1 MTLWVN
7 VPCPDEKLVPSVAKS
22 KFGLVVLYL
31 HVSILVGGYGESC
44 RGGGSR
50 KYCSVDRINY
60 SNNWR
65 NYIGSEISCNL
76 VVDVVNIGTYSEP
89 SILYATYSFSLKRLN
104 N

>member
-31 HVSILVGGYGESC
+31 HVSILVGGYCESC

-50 KYCSVDRINY
+50 KYCSVAGLTIV
-60 SNNWR
+60 
-65 NYIGSEISCNL
+65 ITG
-76 VVDVVNIGTYSEP
+76 GTTSGAKLAA
-89 SILYATYSFSLKRLN
+89 IW
-104 N
+104 